1 MFDTLFLDRDGV
13 INKKLERRYVTNFD
27 EFVFVKNS
35 DIAIRKLHKIFK
47 RILIVTNQQGIGKG
61 IMTEDDLN
69 LLHLLMQRKLSV
81 DFDLIDKIYFCPC
94 LEVDNCNCRK
104 PKTGMLENA
113 KLDFPDMKLDTIPH
127 VEINNELNK
136 ILINYIEKESPGY
149 FESERPWKKRTG
161 TFQAYK
167 NQRQPIKE

>member
-13 INKKLERRYVTNFD
+13 INKKLEQRYVTNFD
-27 EFVFVKNS
+27 EFVFIKNS

-69 LLHLLMQRKLSV
+69 LLHLQMQKKLSV

-113 KLDFPDMKLDTIPH
+113 KLDFPDMKIEDSFLVGDSDSDIIAGKKFGLSTIK
-127 VEINNELNK
+127 VSSAFTLFDWLTTITE
-136 ILINYIEKESPGY
+136 
-149 FESERPWKKRTG
+149 
-161 TFQAYK
+161 
-167 NQRQPIKE
+167 

>member
-1 MFDTLFLDRDGV
+1 M
-13 INKKLERRYVTNFD
+13 INFD

-69 LLHLLMQRKLSV
+69 LLHLQMQRKLSV

-113 KLDFPDMKLDTIPH
+113 KLDFPDMKIEDSFLVGDSDSDIIAGKKFGLTTIK
-127 VEINNELNK
+127 VSSAFTLFDWLTK
-136 ILINYIEKESPGY
+136 IIE
-149 FESERPWKKRTG
+149 
-161 TFQAYK
+161 
-167 NQRQPIKE
+167 